1 MNKEDA
7 VKPSKNTSN
16 TKQSHTTNIIGQ
28 TYKYVNQEK
37 KEEQTR
43 IIKQIERS
51 KETENTRTTISCLT
65 KIGHGSIPSEKY

>member
-1 MNKEDA
+1 MNKEDT
-7 VKPSKNTSN
+7 VKLTKNTSN
-16 TKQSHTTNIIGQ
+16 TKQSHTINIIGQ

-37 KEEQTR
+37 KEQTR